1 MMYMHGISGCD
12 DCHQAKYLVGIIVKA
27 EVGEQFLKPALFLAG
42 FCSRDKQLK
51 ASMQKSL
58 WGKLLTGQESG
69 SKLMG
74 L

>member
-1 MMYMHGISGCD
+1 MELVAVMIAIR
-12 DCHQAKYLVGIIVKA
+12 QKNLVGIIVKA
-27 EVGEQFLKPALFLAG
+27 EVGQQFLKPASFLAG
-42 FCSRDKQLK
+42 FCPRDKQLK

-74 L
+74 LWGQ